1 METVIYFATCD
12 PEEIRRIRHEYG
24 LTGGMNVNGEV
35 ACRLPDETLRR
46 LQEEEASLVQVRRK
60 PEAKPPAPVTRWNGY
75 TSPPRPRKA
84 DTGEKKP
91 QRRAPARRKPADAR
105 QTDMFNQ
112 ENE

>member
-46 LQEEEASLVQVRRK
+46 LQEEDL
-60 PEAKPPAPVTRWNGY
+60 
-75 TSPPRPRKA
+75 RKA
-84 DTGEKKP
+84 RHSSIP
-91 QRRAPARRKPADAR
+91 QGK
-105 QTDMFNQ
+105 
-112 ENE
+112 